1 MDWEYLVVAG
11 HSSFEK
17 DEAGN
22 FVATPQDYG
31 NYISMLKILKEEFQ
45 AENPTNPLLLTAA
58 TGVDEHTAE
67 TAYNIP
73 AMSEHL
79 NLINLMTYDL
89 HGAWV
94 TRIGCNANLFGV

>member
-1 MDWEYLVVAG
+1 MVAG

-58 TGVDEHTAE
+58 TGGGRTHRGDGIQHPCHV
-67 TAYNIP
+67 
-73 AMSEHL
+73 
-79 NLINLMTYDL
+79 
-89 HGAWV
+89 
-94 TRIGCNANLFGV
+94 